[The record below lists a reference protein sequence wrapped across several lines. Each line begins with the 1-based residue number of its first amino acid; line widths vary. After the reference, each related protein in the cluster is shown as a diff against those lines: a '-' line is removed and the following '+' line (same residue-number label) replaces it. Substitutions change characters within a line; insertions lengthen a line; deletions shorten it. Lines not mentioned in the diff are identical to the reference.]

1 MGGNS
6 LKSIM
11 PVTCHVS
18 YRLDPRKRAEFE
30 AYAEVWMRLIE
41 RYGGK
46 HHGYFMSREKPAS
59 ASLSFPNAGR
69 NGTGRDGQGDIAIA
83 LFTFPDE
90 ETYLGYRSSVAT
102 DPDSIAANKRFGADP
117 PFRSYERLFL
127 SPLPRDE

>member
-1 MGGNS
+1 MS
-6 LKSIM
+6 SM
-11 PVTCHVS
+11 PVTCQVS

-46 HHGYFMSREKPAS
+46 HHGYFMPREKPAC
-59 ASLSFPNAGR
+59 AGLSFPGA
-69 NGTGRDGQGDIAIA
+69 GRDGAGDVAIA

-90 ETYLGYRSSVAT
+90 ETYRGYRESVAT

-117 PFRSYERLFL
+117 PFRTYERLFL
-127 SPLPRDE
+127 RPLPRDE